1 MLDPIFSF
9 HANLHLWCSSP
20 LDLNVSVM
28 VDWVLKLS
36 YLSFSLLTLIL
47 VSWLSGCSKLSYV
60 LYWFPFWPWY
70 SCHGWVGVKNWL
82 SSCQFHIWPWYK
94 SHGGVGVTIQLS
106 VSSPFD
112 LDMSVMVEW
121 LLKSVI
127 YQFPCWPW
135 YNFISI
141 MVEWVLKISCLS
153 FSLTYHSWLH
163 ILVQIHHNPVWATFW
178 ETQGILISWSVM

>member
-1 MLDPIFSF
+1 MLDPIFS
-9 HANLHLWCSSP
+9 SR

-47 VSWLSGCSKLSYV
+47 VSWLSGCSKLSNV
-60 LYWFPFWPWY
+60 LYRFPFWPWY

-135 YNFISI
+135 YKHHG
-141 MVEWVLKISCLS
+141 WVGVKNQLSVCLS
-153 FSLTYHSWLH
+153 FSLTYLSWLY